1 MMDGPGDVMPWM
13 SGSGPKPVASDV
25 VWRHK
30 ARGLGGDY
38 RVTEE
43 EHALDACPLCEA
55 EGWPGEKASMKEA
68 FQREYDQRV
77 AAEAAL
83 REIAENPRSVAG
95 SDTTIRDTALAYF
108 DREEL

>member
-1 MMDGPGDVMPWM
+1 
-13 SGSGPKPVASDV
+13 
-25 VWRHK
+25 
-30 ARGLGGDY
+30 
-38 RVTEE
+38 
-43 EHALDACPLCEA
+43 
-55 EGWPGEKASMKEA
+55 MKEA